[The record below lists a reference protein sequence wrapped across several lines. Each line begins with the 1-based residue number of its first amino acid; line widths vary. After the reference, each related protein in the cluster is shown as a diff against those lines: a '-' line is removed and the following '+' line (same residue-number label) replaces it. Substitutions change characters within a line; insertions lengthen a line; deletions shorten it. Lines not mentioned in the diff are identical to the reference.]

1 MSILSFALHIL
12 VVPGLVLRYLDTIR
26 YSISKH
32 RFILIP
38 LRGSSTA
45 DRGPK
50 SKLGTRLLLYHSL
63 LNRDCNLVF
72 AALLP
77 SLFSPAQDAHL

>member
-12 VVPGLVLRYLDTIR
+12 VVSGLFLRYLDTIR

-32 RFILIP
+32 IIP
-38 LRGSSTA
+38 VQA

-50 SKLGTRLLLYHSL
+50 SKLGTHLLILYHSL
-63 LNRDCNLVF
+63 PNRDCNLVF

-77 SLFSPAQDAHL
+77 SVFSPGQDAHL

>member
-12 VVPGLVLRYLDTIR
+12 VVSGLFLRYLDTIR

-32 RFILIP
+32 IIP
-38 LRGSSTA
+38 LHGSSTA

-50 SKLGTRLLLYHSL
+50 SKLGTHLLILP
-63 LNRDCNLVF
+63 NRDCNLVF

-77 SLFSPAQDAHL
+77 SVVSPAQDAHL